1 MGKVAK
7 ARKSTHA
14 TKKATAKTRGKII
27 EDPNA
32 EWEVES
38 VGKLKFAFLNKSKSL
53 TVLISIIKDPC
64 TFSLGRKKSDLQRA
78 RQ

>member
-14 TKKATAKTRGKII
+14 TRKATAKTRGKII

-38 VGKLKFAFLNKSKSL
+38 VGKLKFAFLNKS
-53 TVLISIIKDPC
+53 
-64 TFSLGRKKSDLQRA
+64 
-78 RQ
+78 

>member
-32 EWEVES
+32 EWDVES
-38 VGKLKFAFLNKSKSL
+38 VGKWIFAFPNKSKS
-53 TVLISIIKDPC
+53 
-64 TFSLGRKKSDLQRA
+64 
-78 RQ
+78 

>member
-38 VGKLKFAFLNKSKSL
+38 VGKLKFAFPNKSKS
-53 TVLISIIKDPC
+53 
-64 TFSLGRKKSDLQRA
+64 
-78 RQ
+78 

>member
-32 EWEVES
+32 EWDVES
-38 VGKLKFAFLNKSKSL
+38 VGKLNLLFRSNLSHKQCLFLLLRTLLPSL
-53 TVLISIIKDPC
+53 
-64 TFSLGRKKSDLQRA
+64 
-78 RQ
+78 RQEESPIGQG

>member
-32 EWEVES
+32 EWDVES
-38 VGKLKFAFLNKSKSL
+38 VGKFKFPFTNK
-53 TVLISIIKDPC
+53 
-64 TFSLGRKKSDLQRA
+64 
-78 RQ
+78 

>member
-27 EDPNA
+27 ENPNA
-32 EWEVES
+32 EWEVDS
-38 VGKLKFAFLNKSKSL
+38 IGKKFA
-53 TVLISIIKDPC
+53 SIIFKYILYYIVNPPIC
-64 TFSLGRKKSDLQRA
+64 
-78 RQ
+78 